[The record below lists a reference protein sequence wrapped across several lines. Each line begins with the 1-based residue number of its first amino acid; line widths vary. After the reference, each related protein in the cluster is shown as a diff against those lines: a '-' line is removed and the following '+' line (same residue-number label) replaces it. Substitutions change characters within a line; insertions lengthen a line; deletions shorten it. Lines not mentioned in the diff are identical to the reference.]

1 VSARVKAI
9 LDLLIGIGVVLLAAV
24 VTAGAAFA
32 SFRVIE

>member
-1 VSARVKAI
+1 VSTRVKEI

-32 SFRVIE
+32 SLRVSP